1 MLLLFFGQDTYR
13 LHKRL
18 EKALE
23 NFKKSS
29 GNGLSLKLIDK
40 EKESNFSFENFLD
53 EFQQRSIFE
62 KEKLFVLKNFFSDQQ
77 FCEKFLKNYK
87 KFLKNGNIIFYEERK
102 LLKGESFFKFF
113 KREGKIEEYDFLKE
127 KELGEWVRTNFNN
140 LKITD
145 EALNEIIGSVGSDL
159 WRMSNEIEK
168 LVSFKKGTIEID
180 DVKNMVESKTEA
192 FIFKTIDAIA
202 LSDKKLALNLIHK
215 HLKKGDS
222 PYYLLSMI
230 NYQFRNIISV
240 KDMVERNNNYT
251 QSVKE
256 SGLHPFVFKKS
267 LDLSKKFTKEDL
279 KKIYRKIFQTD
290 LNIKTGKIESEA
302 SLDFLISSI

>member
-1 MLLLFFGQDTYR
+1 
-13 LHKRL
+13 L

-29 GNGLSLKLIDK
+29 GKGLSLKLIDK
-40 EKESNFSFENFLD
+40 EKESSFSFENFLD
-53 EFQQRSIFE
+53 EFQQRSIFK

-87 KFLKNGNIIFYEERK
+87 KFLKNGNIIFYEERN
-102 LLKGESFFKFF
+102 LLKGESFFKFL
-113 KREGKIEEYDFLKE
+113 KREGEIEEYDFLKE